1 MNRFAGFPYTDAT
14 IREIAGLQMVVAR
27 HVHPGSMIEPIE
39 MLTLGMDGSVKQ
51 AVGIGIARW
60 RTDGGI
66 FELLDHRD
74 SVVYRFDGSEVFKS
88 GQYGIGECLREGS
101 LSGHVR
107 AVAYLFKSMSEQK
120 RVKVAI
126 STHPDYL
133 DVTLKPLCRSLTRH
147 GFEPSDIMCVAPV
160 LKGKSNNHDMP
171 DGVELHL
178 SQYDKIGFTALLYL
192 AEPLNAQLHEDV
204 DYWML
209 LNDTTELTSEF
220 SMDKIDVGLNY
231 DIIRFT
237 KNCRLDMGFYSSNFI
252 QSLGDISNV
261 RADHLD
267 SLISSKAQR
276 ECCVAGAANKGTGVL
291 VSKDVYGTG
300 NKREVTLFRDLGIK
314 KYSGAVMNGGKP

>member
-107 AVAYLFKSMSEQK
+107 AVAYLFKSMRTE
-120 RVKVAI
+120 A
-126 STHPDYL
+126 
-133 DVTLKPLCRSLTRH
+133 
-147 GFEPSDIMCVAPV
+147 
-160 LKGKSNNHDMP
+160 
-171 DGVELHL
+171 
-178 SQYDKIGFTALLYL
+178 SQG
-192 AEPLNAQLHEDV
+192 
-204 DYWML
+204 
-209 LNDTTELTSEF
+209 
-220 SMDKIDVGLNY
+220 
-231 DIIRFT
+231 
-237 KNCRLDMGFYSSNFI
+237 C
-252 QSLGDISNV
+252 
-261 RADHLD
+261 HLD
-267 SLISSKAQR
+267 TPRLFGCHIEATVSLIDPTR
-276 ECCVAGAANKGTGVL
+276 
-291 VSKDVYGTG
+291 
-300 NKREVTLFRDLGIK
+300 I
-314 KYSGAVMNGGKP
+314 